1 VDLSPLALIILL
13 QILLMFVDLGFI
25 PIRLP

>member
-13 QILLMFVDLGFI
+13 QILLMFVDPGFI
-25 PIRLP
+25 PVRLP

>member
-13 QILLMFVDLGFI
+13 QILLMFVDPGLL